1 MVRKLPTKN
10 FGNGFPTKV
19 NFLMENYTVK
29 ILVVRY
35 SSIGDIVLTTPIVR
49 CLKQQLEGNVEIHY
63 LTKKSYRSLLE
74 NNPYITKIHTIEK
87 NNSEVV
93 EQLKNEQFDYII
105 DLHKNLRSK
114 GISRKLGTLRFTFDK
129 LNVKKWLLTNFKI
142 NTLPDI
148 HIVDRYFE
156 AVKCLGVENDGKGLD
171 FFLTENDK
179 VTNLP
184 ETHNNGYVTI
194 AIGAQFATKCLPTNK
209 LVELCNL
216 IHQPIILAGGKE
228 DEQKAN
234 EIISQSSNKN
244 IYNACGKYSINQSA
258 FIVKNS
264 ETLITHDTGLMHIG
278 AALGVNI
285 ISIWGNTVPTF
296 GMYPYLPKEKY
307 VIIENNNLN
316 CRPCS
321 KIGYDACPKKHFK
334 CMNDLSMQE
343 VVDELGNRR

>member
-1 MVRKLPTKN
+1 
-10 FGNGFPTKV
+10 
-19 NFLMENYTVK
+19 MENYTVK

-35 SSIGDIVLTTPIVR
+35 SSIGDIVLTTPVVR
-49 CLKQQLEGNVEIHY
+49 CLKQQLDGNVEIHY

-74 NNPYITKIHTIEK
+74 NNPYITKVHTIEK
-87 NNSEVV
+87 NNSEVA
-93 EQLKNEQFDYII
+93 EQLKNEGFHYII

-114 GISRKLGTLRFTFDK
+114 GISRKLGTLHFTFDK

-156 AVKCLGVENDGKGLD
+156 AVKPLGVENDGKGLD
-171 FFLTENDK
+171 FFLTEKDI

-194 AIGAQFATKCLPTNK
+194 AIGAQFATKCLSTSK

-216 IHQPIILAGGKE
+216 IQQPIILAGGKE

-258 FIVKNS
+258 FIIKNS
-264 ETLITHDTGLMHIG
+264 QILITHDTGLMHIG

-285 ISIWGNTVPTF
+285 ISIWGNTVPAF
-296 GMYPYLPKEKY
+296 GMYPYLSKEKY
-307 VIIENNNLN
+307 VVIENNNLN

-343 VVDELGNRR
+343 VMEKMKVLS